1 MSSSY
6 RPDFSLKIDGTAAS
20 DPLIQDI
27 LQISVE
33 ESLHLPCMCTLIIR
47 NTERSGRED
56 DTFWQHE
63 KLFTVGKSLE
73 VGFTSSTTADSEF
86 DKAVTGTLFKGEI
99 TALET
104 QLTGG
109 SQAPIIIR
117 AYDVSHRLHRGRTM
131 RTFQNMTDSDIVK
144 KIIGELGISAGTV
157 STTSPTHDYVCQEN
171 QTNMEFLRMRAARNG
186 YLLYVQDEK
195 LHFQA
200 PTSSATVELT
210 WRKNL
215 YDFRVR
221 VSSAEQ
227 VSEVEVRGWDY
238 TKKAAI
244 SSSKTA
250 QSKVVTSTDH
260 GQGKSKATAFTKPT
274 SVKVL
279 VPDRPVN
286 SSSEADKIAQA
297 LFDELSGE
305 FVIADGRADGN
316 PDIRPG
322 KAIKVKDMSNYSG
335 TYFVTETR
343 HIYADNTYRT
353 EFNVRGSRGGN
364 LLSVIAPPARLL
376 PGQTLLI
383 GKVTD
388 NSTDKDPSP
397 ARVKVWF
404 PSLTP
409 EEGKDA
415 HTSWWARVVSVGAG
429 ATRGF
434 HCLPEVGD
442 EVLVG
447 FEHGDIH
454 RPLVLGGVWNG
465 KDKTPEKIA
474 DTVADAKVRLRTFK
488 TRLGHTV
495 QFVEEDKGSSYQG
508 VYLTTAGGA
517 HAHFNDT
524 KDKKYIEIK
533 TIDGHIF
540 KLDDKTEQVKLT
552 TKGGHTAL
560 FDDKNK
566 KIEIKSNAGHTL
578 KLDDSSKKLSIT
590 SVGDIDIS
598 TASGKTMNLK
608 AGTINAT
615 GTTGVNL
622 KVSSNKIAIAA
633 ASVTIKSATSLTAEG
648 LTTTIKG
655 TTSVSVSSLSIKLG

>member
-1 MSSSY
+1 MSSY
-6 RPDFSLKIDGTAAS
+6 RPDFSLKIDGSDAS
-20 DPLIQDI
+20 DALMQDI
-27 LQISVE
+27 LQVSVE
-33 ESLHLPCMCTLIIR
+33 ESLNLPCMCTLIIR
-47 NTERSGRED
+47 NTERSGRD
-56 DTFWQHE
+56 DDAFWQHE
-63 KLFTVGKSLE
+63 SLFTVGKSIE
-73 VGFTSSTTADSEF
+73 VSFTSSTTADSEF
-86 DKAVTGTLFKGEI
+86 DTAITGTLFKGEI

-104 QLTGG
+104 QFTGG

-117 AYDVSHRLHRGRTM
+117 AYDVSHRLHRGRTV

-144 KIIGELGISAGTV
+144 KIIGELGITSGTV

-195 LHFQA
+195 LYFQA

-227 VSEVEVRGWDY
+227 ISEVEVRGWDY
-238 TKKAAI
+238 TKKAEI
-244 SSSKTA
+244 SSSKTS

-260 GQGKSKATAFTKPT
+260 GEGKSKATAFTKPT
-274 SVKVL
+274 SAKVL
-279 VPDRPVN
+279 VPDRPIA
-286 SSSEADKIAQA
+286 SSSEADTIAQA

-322 KAIKVKDMSNYSG
+322 KAVKVSDMSTYSG

-343 HIYADNTYRT
+343 HIYADNTYST

-364 LLSVIAPPARLL
+364 LLSVLSPPTRLR
-376 PGQTLLI
+376 PGQTFLI

-388 NSTDKDPSP
+388 NSSDEDPSP

-409 EEGKDA
+409 EEGEDA
-415 HTSWWARVVSVGAG
+415 HTSWWARVVAPGAG
-429 ATRGF
+429 SSRGL

-454 RPLVLGGVWNG
+454 RPLVLGGLWNG
-465 KDKTPEKIA
+465 TDKTPEKIA
-474 DTVADAKVRLRTFK
+474 DAVVANTGVRLRTFK

-495 QFVEEDKGSSYQG
+495 QFVEEDKDSSYQG
-508 VYLTTAGGA
+508 IYLTTAGGA

-524 KDKKYIEIK
+524 ADKKYIEIK
-533 TIDGHIF
+533 TIDGHTLKF
-540 KLDDKTEQVKLT
+540 DDKEEQVKLT
-552 TKGGHTAL
+552 TKGGHSAL
-560 FDDKNK
+560 FDDKNSKIEVSSSGGHSLKMDDSGK
-566 KIEIKSNAGHTL
+566 KI
-578 KLDDSSKKLSIT
+578 SIT
-590 SVGDIDIS
+590 SSGDIDIS
-598 TASGKTMNLK
+598 TASGKTMNLS

-622 KVSSNKIAIAA
+622 KVSSNKLAISSS
-633 ASVTIKSATSLTAEG
+633 SVSLESSLSMTVKG
-648 LTTTIKG
+648 LTTKIEG
-655 TTSVSVSSLSIKLG
+655 STSVTVSSLSIKLG